1 MRGGKAA
8 GMVRVGRGA
17 ADDAAKVALA
27 YRLESACKG
36 WLVLL
41 LPAAAALKVSTR
53 VAKPQSPEE
62 AAPVAF
68 LAAWAAHRAAREGVV
83 MQASVPLGETQ
94 LTGAGR
100 PPRETERV
108 ELAVTPKGAPEGATS
123 STVVVPERV
132 ETKGVR
138 EGGRAEMAVAAA
150 ATAAS
155 AAASAEGQAAS
166 AVEFHGKKEEGVAL
180 EGLLALLLLLLLVQ
194 SGRKRGRRRT
204 APGKGRGSTPRL
216 RNSPGAPLISASR
229 RASGGMEEGR
239 AVNGRVRVGEVA
251 G

>member
-1 MRGGKAA
+1 MGSGGRVAA
-8 GMVRVGRGA
+8 SAGE
-17 ADDAAKVALA
+17 VALA

-41 LPAAAALKVSTR
+41 LPAVAAFKVSTR

-62 AAPVAF
+62 AATVAF

-83 MQASVPLGETQ
+83 MQASAPLGETQ

-108 ELAVTPKGAPEGATS
+108 ELFVAPKGAPGGATR

-132 ETKGVR
+132 ETKVER
-138 EGGRAEMAVAAA
+138 EGGRAAMAVATA

-166 AVEFHGKKEEGVAL
+166 AVEFHGKKEEVVVL
-180 EGLLALLLLLLLVQ
+180 VVLLLLTLLLLQ

-204 APGKGRGSTPRL
+204 APGKGRGSAPRL

-239 AVNGRVRVGEVA
+239 AVKGRVRVGEVA

>member
-1 MRGGKAA
+1 
-8 GMVRVGRGA
+8 
-17 ADDAAKVALA
+17 
-27 YRLESACKG
+27 
-36 WLVLL
+36 
-41 LPAAAALKVSTR
+41 
-53 VAKPQSPEE
+53 
-62 AAPVAF
+62 
-68 LAAWAAHRAAREGVV
+68 
-83 MQASVPLGETQ
+83 MQASMPLGETQ

-108 ELAVTPKGAPEGATS
+108 ELVVTPKGAPEGATS
-123 STVVVPERV
+123 STVVAPERV

-138 EGGRAEMAVAAA
+138 EGGRAAMAVAAA

-180 EGLLALLLLLLLVQ
+180 EGLLALLLLVQ

-204 APGKGRGSTPRL
+204 APGKGRGSAPRL
-216 RNSPGAPLISASR
+216 RNSPGTPLISASR

-239 AVNGRVRVGEVA
+239 AVNGRVRVGEVV

>member
-1 MRGGKAA
+1 M
-8 GMVRVGRGA
+8 
-17 ADDAAKVALA
+17 A

-36 WLVLL
+36 WLVVL
-41 LPAAAALKVSTR
+41 LPAAAAFKVSTR

-155 AAASAEGQAAS
+155 AAASAKGQAAS

-180 EGLLALLLLLLLVQ
+180 EGLLALLLLLLVQ

-204 APGKGRGSTPRL
+204 APGKGRGSAPRL
-216 RNSPGAPLISASR
+216 RNSPGTPLISASR

>member
-1 MRGGKAA
+1 MG
-8 GMVRVGRGA
+8 RVGRGA
-17 ADDAAKVALA
+17 AGAAGVALA
-27 YRLESACKG
+27 YRLESAACKG

-41 LPAAAALKVSTR
+41 LPAVAAFTVSTR

-83 MQASVPLGETQ
+83 MQASAPLGETQ

-108 ELAVTPKGAPEGATS
+108 ELLVTPKGAPGGATR

-132 ETKGVR
+132 ETKGLR
-138 EGGRAEMAVAAA
+138 EGGRAAMAVAAA

-155 AAASAEGQAAS
+155 AAVSAEGQAAS

-204 APGKGRGSTPRL
+204 APGKGRGSAPRL
-216 RNSPGAPLISASR
+216 RNSPGTPLISASR

-239 AVNGRVRVGEVA
+239 AVKGRVRVGEVA